1 MPEGDT
7 LHRAAR
13 ALSALV
19 GERIEVEALH
29 PRARATGVAPRLDG
43 RRLERV
49 TAHGKNLLLE
59 FDGLVLRS
67 HLGMRGSWRVQPAST
82 AVRGSP
88 WLVLRGTRAQAVLRG
103 GSRLELSARRS
114 LSLGPDILA
123 LPLDAERIVANL
135 RVDPG
140 RELGEALLDQRL
152 VSGIGNI
159 WRSEAL
165 WHARLSPWEQITA
178 LTGSELPNG
187 RRRGSSAH
195 AGIASGR
202 PFAAGRLPSRGASVR
217 PLWDPDRGSRPG
229 RCRTNRLLVP
239 HLPERKGGGRR
250 VS

>member
-13 ALSALV
+13 ALSVLV

-165 WHARLSPWEQITA
+165 WHTRLSPWEQITA
-178 LTGSELPNG
+178 LTGSELRTVVDEAARLMQASLQGG
-187 RRRGSSAH
+187 RSRRAVYRRAERPCDRCGTP
-195 AGIASGR
+195 IAARGQGDAAR
-202 PFAAGRLPSRGASVR
+202 IAYWCPTCQRGKEAAGA
-217 PLWDPDRGSRPG
+217 
-229 RCRTNRLLVP
+229 
-239 HLPERKGGGRR
+239 
-250 VS
+250 